1 MLYSLMRSLTSRDVL
16 KDKYGTLIRAFL
28 KAVFRN
34 DFESADRIKVRLL
47 ELQKLAPGIATQD
60 PRPELAAGTKEAD
73 WLDSLYRQIWGEDD
87 LDEEYQVDHTL
98 AEKAGNITH

>member
-1 MLYSLMRSLTSRDVL
+1 MRSLTSRDVL
-16 KDKYGTLIRAFL
+16 KDGYGTLIRAFL

-87 LDEEYQVDHTL
+87 LYEENPIDHAL
-98 AEKAGNITH
+98 AEKGGNTTH